1 MNCFNLVFECLAQA
15 LAKSTEEEDMA
26 LQLKSYS
33 YIAEFQ
39 ERASPDTL
47 SSS

>member
-15 LAKSTEEEDMA
+15 LAKSTEEDMA